1 MALPDLDR
9 IARSLV
15 AELPATTP
23 RGEIIRRL
31 RATGLSVAAA
41 TSVLAYVVA
50 TGLATEEGETIVIRR
65 APSVI
70 RLESEWILI
79 VEDDAACA
87 ASVKD
92 ILEEE
97 GHRTVRVAHHG
108 REALRLLARA
118 GRPRL
123 ILLDLMM
130 PEMDGRELLA
140 ILQEDAE
147 LKHVPVVVVSASPT
161 PPAGVRA
168 VRKPVRLEVLL
179 DTIGQA
185 LGDA

>member
-1 MALPDLDR
+1 M
-9 IARSLV
+9 
-15 AELPATTP
+15 
-23 RGEIIRRL
+23 
-31 RATGLSVAAA
+31 
-41 TSVLAYVVA
+41 
-50 TGLATEEGETIVIRR
+50 
-65 APSVI
+65 
-70 RLESEWILI
+70 
-79 VEDDAACA
+79 
-87 ASVKD
+87 
-92 ILEEE
+92 
-97 GHRTVRVAHHG
+97 
-108 REALRLLARA
+108 LARA